1 MGLISGGLPHR
12 EQHSSLLLLFAHH
25 PRVQNKQKSFRAPY
39 LFSLSSLDLCR
50 FNPACLLLV
59 NKEIL
64 CQLSPTTSCCEA
76 VGNQSFWEP
85 FSHQRVVQGLIK
97 WPSYPAAYWWPNDR
111 ELMNANLIFPR
122 IVLILPVSCSYGA
135 AAPCSCS
142 GPCRA
147 TKDGKDGNLLGSLYM
162 GLRLY
167 KYIYIAYQ
175 GGYLLKIA
183 SLKCV
188 ALFPRYEL
196 LWWLLYTCGLQNC
209 PINPPHKCY
218 RYNIIFTESQN
229 KVSAIAR
236 AQLPLSHPPPSFSSL
251 SLFFFF
257 LHSQIVL
264 PRTWSPDWTK
274 LQLLYGCCLRLSDL
288 MLKLHTKEIQICAS
302 PLLLSLDEHPES
314 PAALPGCHSILST
327 SCIS

>member
-111 ELMNANLIFPR
+111 ELMNANLIFPG
-122 IVLILPVSCSYGA
+122 IVLILPVSGA
-135 AAPCSCS
+135 YWP
-142 GPCRA
+142 
-147 TKDGKDGNLLGSLYM
+147 NL
-162 GLRLY
+162 GLRGVAKGEMWQRWGSVGLFVC
-167 KYIYIAYQ
+167 KPLVIY
-175 GGYLLKIA
+175 
-183 SLKCV
+183 V
-188 ALFPRYEL
+188 
-196 LWWLLYTCGLQNC
+196 YTLQIGN
-209 PINPPHKCY
+209 
-218 RYNIIFTESQN
+218 NI
-229 KVSAIAR
+229 
-236 AQLPLSHPPPSFSSL
+236 
-251 SLFFFF
+251 
-257 LHSQIVL
+257 
-264 PRTWSPDWTK
+264 
-274 LQLLYGCCLRLSDL
+274 Y
-288 MLKLHTKEIQICAS
+288 
-302 PLLLSLDEHPES
+302 
-314 PAALPGCHSILST
+314 
-327 SCIS
+327 

>member
-122 IVLILPVSCSYGA
+122 IVLILPVSCSDGA
-135 AAPCSCS
+135 AAPCSCT

-147 TKDGKDGNLLGSLYM
+147 LKDGKDGNLLGSLYM

-236 AQLPLSHPPPSFSSL
+236 AQLPLSPPSPFS

-257 LHSQIVL
+257 SFI
-264 PRTWSPDWTK
+264 
-274 LQLLYGCCLRLSDL
+274 
-288 MLKLHTKEIQICAS
+288 LKLFYQELD
-302 PLLLSLDEHPES
+302 LLTEQNCSS
-314 PAALPGCHSILST
+314 CMAAAWD
-327 SCIS
+327 